1 MAPVGLTMGDPAGI
15 GPELTAKIWTSQRA
29 GLEPFLVIA
38 DPDLMAQYCPVQ
50 VITAPQDAA
59 GCFHSALPI
68 IAEPLGSSPK
78 PGAPNPAHAS
88 AIIQSIQRAVALAR
102 QGALSAIVTNPI
114 NKAGLYANGFSFPG
128 HTEFLGALTGVT
140 RPVMMLAVE
149 GLKVVP
155 ATIHQSIASVPSSLS
170 INLLVET
177 GLIVAEALRRDFGIS
192 APRLVMTGLNPHAG
206 ESGSIGHEDHDII
219 EPAVE
224 ALRAAGVDIRGP
236 LSADSLFHAKAREG
250 YDAAICQYH
259 DQALIPIKTIDFFG
273 GVNVT
278 LGLPIVRTS
287 PDHGTGYD
295 IAGQNVADP
304 SSLLAAIRMAASI
317 ATHRAPLR
325 AVEPRS

>member
-1 MAPVGLTMGDPAGI
+1 
-15 GPELTAKIWTSQRA
+15 
-29 GLEPFLVIA
+29 
-38 DPDLMAQYCPVQ
+38 
-50 VITAPQDAA
+50 
-59 GCFHSALPI
+59 
-68 IAEPLGSSPK
+68 
-78 PGAPNPAHAS
+78 
-88 AIIQSIQRAVALAR
+88 
-102 QGALSAIVTNPI
+102 VTNPI
-114 NKAGLYANGFSFPG
+114 NKAGLYANGFEFPG

-236 LSADSLFHAKAREG
+236 LSADSLFHAKARQG

-295 IAGQNVADP
+295 IAGQHVADP

-317 ATHRAPLR
+317 ATHRAQLR
-325 AVEPRS
+325 AIEPRS